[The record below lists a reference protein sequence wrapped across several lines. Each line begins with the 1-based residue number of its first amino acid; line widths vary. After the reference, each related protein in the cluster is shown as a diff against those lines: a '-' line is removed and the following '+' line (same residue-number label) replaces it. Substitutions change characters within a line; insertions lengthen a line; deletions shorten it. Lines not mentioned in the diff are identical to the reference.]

1 MKTNFFT
8 VCGLLVLTS
17 MITACETDKTMENK
31 IRAKVAT
38 DLPQLAVMDA
48 VYLVQYT
55 NLDTHWYRGD
65 DFYINKSKATRSYG
79 FEMKDVLKNLKI
91 EDVNGKRVLSVR
103 IPMPKKI
110 NGDGAENREPVLLV
124 KTKDFKPKSDDKT
137 IPKIADGSVDVEAVF
152 DDMIDKQERGLSP
165 VLMADAKRYTQIY
178 FDKLAKKF
186 ELDKANVDFD

>member
-1 MKTNFFT
+1 
-8 VCGLLVLTS
+8 
-17 MITACETDKTMENK
+17 
-31 IRAKVAT
+31 
-38 DLPQLAVMDA
+38 
-48 VYLVQYT
+48 
-55 NLDTHWYRGD
+55 
-65 DFYINKSKATRSYG
+65 
-79 FEMKDVLKNLKI
+79 
-91 EDVNGKRVLSVR
+91 
-103 IPMPKKI
+103 MPKKI